1 MKLSKITLFYDT
13 PMTTLNETIHFD
25 TKEER
30 ERYFFVT
37 SGFKKVSFEGDF
49 NLVKD
54 RLTLRLPIPYEDCDG
69 INYGHFKD
77 GFTGKDYYF
86 YVMTTQYANEKV
98 TMFQVVVDVLMT
110 FTQGNVLS
118 GLGNVTVNRQHLTQG
133 VYSRRLR
140 ELKTNYDILNAT
152 SKRYVHSKSYR
163 FTNLNVLIQS
173 ASSLT
178 ADFGNLEKPKNTLP
192 LGGEHDNIVSPVG
205 IYTLKADDFQEFT
218 RLMSDYPWIG
228 QNISDITLVPNE
240 MINPDS
246 LERVKLNDKET
257 PFDFYR
263 FKNGYSSKDV
273 DLSSLSMTKNEVLS
287 ALKIPKDEEYL
298 LRSGYFTCEIYNWN
312 GESLLVDLADMPETG
327 INFNV
332 YQTLGFN
339 NEMKVYLEDWHQN
352 GDTEQGGFKR
362 GSFLNN
368 SIGFSDFTKI
378 PLLIDNYKLSLA
390 NNANTIAYNNSQ
402 TMSGRAKNIGKTIFD
417 PNQSLIEKATNIFTD
432 AYSLMGG
439 GLSITNIG
447 GKIANDTEYYRK
459 QRAEFADLSLTP
471 ATVQPSN
478 KGFAFNIG
486 NGIFGLTMK
495 FSAPTDAELEKIRKY
510 YSMMGFE
517 FNEKGIVDD
526 IHSMT
531 ICNYLQIDGQFKI
544 NGIPTQYMEQL
555 KALLMAGVRFWHFNN
570 KQNPLLQNPLEN
582 KRRNF

>member
-25 TKEER
+25 TNEER
-30 ERYFFVT
+30 ERYFFIT

-86 YVMTTQYANEKV
+86 YVMTTQYTNEKV

-110 FTQGNVLS
+110 FTQGKVLTGIS
-118 GLGNVTVNRQHLTQG
+118 NVTINRQHLPENMYQ
-133 VYSRRLR
+133 RRLR
-140 ELKTNYDILNAT
+140 ELKTNFDILNAT
-152 SKRYVHSKSYR
+152 SKRYVHSKSYQ
-163 FTNLNVLIQS
+163 FKNLYVLIQS

-178 ADFGNLEKPKNTLP
+178 DSFGSIEKPKNTLP
-192 LGGEHDNIVSPVG
+192 LGGMQDNIVSPVG
-205 IYTLKADDFQEFT
+205 LYTLKAEDFREFT

-240 MINPDS
+240 MINQES
-246 LERVKLNDKET
+246 LEKVKLNDKET
-257 PFDFYR
+257 SFDFYR
-263 FKNGYSSKDV
+263 FKSGFHSKKV
-273 DLSSLSMTKNEVLS
+273 DLSSLSMTKNQVLS
-287 ALKIPKDEEYL
+287 ALGIPENEEHL
-298 LRSGYFTCEIYNWN
+298 LRSGYFTCENYNWN
-312 GESLLVDLADMPETG
+312 GESLLVDLADMPDSG
-327 INFNV
+327 IKFNV

-339 NEMKVYLEDWHQN
+339 NEMKIYLEDWRID
-352 GDTEQGGFKR
+352 GDNDQGGFKR
-362 GSFLNN
+362 GTFLNN
-368 SIGFSDFTKI
+368 SLGFSDFTKL

-402 TMSGRAKNIGKTIFD
+402 TTTGRVKNISKNLAD
-417 PNQSLIEKATNIFTD
+417 PNQSILEKATNIFTD

-439 GLSITNIG
+439 GLSLTNIG
-447 GKIANDTEYYRK
+447 GKIASDTEYYRK
-459 QRAEFADLSLTP
+459 QKAEFADLALSP
-471 ATVQPSN
+471 ATVTPSN

-486 NGIFGLTMK
+486 KGIFGLTMK
-495 FSAPTDAELEKIRKY
+495 FSAPSEAELEKIRKY
-510 YSMMGFE
+510 YNMMGFE
-517 FNEKGIVDD
+517 FEEKGVVED

-531 ICNYLQIDGQFKI
+531 ICNYLQLDGPFKI

-570 KQNPLLQNPLEN
+570 KQNPFAQNTLEN
-582 KRRNF
+582 KRRNV

>member
-25 TKEER
+25 TNEER
-30 ERYFFVT
+30 ERYFFIT

-54 RLTLRLPIPYEDCDG
+54 RLTLRLPIPYDDCDG

-110 FTQGNVLS
+110 FTQGRTLTGVS
-118 GLGNVTVNRQHLTQG
+118 NVTVNRQHLPENT
-133 VYSRRLR
+133 YKRRLR
-140 ELKTNYDILNAT
+140 ELKTNFDILNAT
-152 SKRYVHSKSYR
+152 SKRYVHSKSYQ
-163 FTNLNVLIQS
+163 FKDLYVLIQS

-178 ADFGNLEKPKNTLP
+178 ASFGTIEKPKNTLP
-192 LGGEHDNIVSPVG
+192 LGGVQDNIVSPVG
-205 IYTLKADDFQEFT
+205 LYTLKAEDFREFT

-240 MINPDS
+240 MINQES
-246 LERVKLNDKET
+246 LEKVKLNDKET
-257 PFDFYR
+257 SFNFYR
-263 FKNGYSSKDV
+263 LKSGFHSKKV
-273 DLSSLSMTKNEVLS
+273 DLSSLSMTKDQVLS
-287 ALKIPKDEEYL
+287 VLGIPKNEEYL

-312 GESLLVDLADMPETG
+312 GESLLVDLADMPDSG
-327 INFNV
+327 IKFNV

-339 NEMKVYLEDWHQN
+339 NEMKIYLEDWGID
-352 GDTEQGGFKR
+352 GDNDQGGFKR
-362 GSFLNN
+362 GTFLNN
-368 SIGFSDFTKI
+368 SLGFSDFTKL

-402 TMSGRAKNIGKTIFD
+402 TTTGRVKNIGKNLAD
-417 PNQSLIEKATNIFTD
+417 PNQSLLEKATNIFTD

-439 GLSITNIG
+439 GLSLTNIG
-447 GKIANDTEYYRK
+447 GKIASDTEYYRK
-459 QRAEFADLSLTP
+459 QKAEFADLALSP
-471 ATVQPSN
+471 ATVTPSN

-495 FSAPTDAELEKIRKY
+495 FAAPSTAELEKIRKY

-517 FNEKGIVDD
+517 FNEKGTVDD

-531 ICNYLQIDGQFKI
+531 ICNYLQLDGQFKI
-544 NGIPTQYMEQL
+544 NGLPTQYMEQL

-570 KQNPLLQNPLEN
+570 KQNPFIQNPLEN
-582 KRRNF
+582 KRRNV

>member
-1 MKLSKITLFYDT
+1 MKLSKVALFYDT

-25 TKEER
+25 TNEER
-30 ERYFFVT
+30 ERYFFIT
-37 SGFKKVSFEGDF
+37 SGFKKVEFEGNF

-86 YVMTTQYANEKV
+86 YVMATQYANEKV

-110 FTQGNVLS
+110 FTQGRTLTGIS
-118 GLGNVTVNRQHLTQG
+118 NVTVNRQHLPENLYQ
-133 VYSRRLR
+133 RRLR
-140 ELKTNYDILNAT
+140 ELKTNFDILNAT
-152 SKRYVHSKSYR
+152 SKRYVHSKSYQ
-163 FTNLNVLIQS
+163 FKNLYVLLQS

-178 ADFGNLEKPKNTLP
+178 ASFGSIEKPKNTLP
-192 LGGEHDNIVSPVG
+192 LGGVQDNIVSPVG
-205 IYTLKADDFQEFT
+205 LYTLKAEDFREFT

-228 QNISDITLVPNE
+228 QNISDITLIPNE
-240 MINPDS
+240 MINQES
-246 LERVKLNDKET
+246 LEKVKLNDKET

-263 FKNGYSSKDV
+263 LKSGFHSKKV
-273 DLSSLSMTKNEVLS
+273 DLSSLGMTKDDVLS
-287 ALKIPKDEEYL
+287 TLGIPKNEEHL

-312 GESLLVDLADMPETG
+312 GESLLVDLADMPDSG

-339 NEMKVYLEDWHQN
+339 NEMKIYLEDWYN
-352 GDTEQGGFKR
+352 DGDKDQGGFKR

-368 SIGFSDFTKI
+368 SIGFSDFTKL

-402 TMSGRAKNIGKTIFD
+402 TTTGRVKNISKNLAD
-417 PNQSLIEKATNIFTD
+417 PNQSLLEKATNIFTD

-439 GLSITNIG
+439 GLSLTNIG
-447 GKIANDTEYYRK
+447 GKIASDTEYYRK
-459 QRAEFADLSLTP
+459 QKAEFADLALTP
-471 ATVQPSN
+471 ATVTPSN

-495 FSAPTDAELEKIRKY
+495 FSAPSEAELEKIRKY
-510 YSMMGFE
+510 Y
-517 FNEKGIVDD
+517 N
-526 IHSMT
+526 
-531 ICNYLQIDGQFKI
+531 KI
-544 NGIPTQYMEQL
+544 GR
-555 KALLMAGVRFWHFNN
+555 AHV
-570 KQNPLLQNPLEN
+570 
-582 KRRNF
+582 

>member
-1 MKLSKITLFYDT
+1 MKLSKVTLFYDT

-25 TKEER
+25 TNEER
-30 ERYFFVT
+30 ERYFFIT
-37 SGFKKVSFEGDF
+37 SGLKKVEFEGNF

-86 YVMTTQYANEKV
+86 YVMATQYANEKV
-98 TMFQVVVDVLMT
+98 TIFQVVVDVLMT
-110 FTQGNVLS
+110 FTQGNTLTGIS
-118 GLGNVTVNRQHLTQG
+118 NVTVNRQHLPDNLYQ
-133 VYSRRLR
+133 RRLR
-140 ELKTNYDILNAT
+140 ELKTNFDILNAT
-152 SKRYVHSKSYR
+152 SKRYVHSKSYQ
-163 FTNLNVLIQS
+163 FKNLYVLLQS

-178 ADFGNLEKPKNTLP
+178 ASFGSIEKPKNTLP
-192 LGGEHDNIVSPVG
+192 LGGVQDNIVSPVG
-205 IYTLKADDFQEFT
+205 LYTLKAEDFREFT

-240 MINPDS
+240 MINQES
-246 LERVKLNDKET
+246 LEKVKLNDKET

-263 FKNGYSSKDV
+263 LKSGFHSKKV
-273 DLSSLSMTKNEVLS
+273 DLSTLGMTKDEVLS
-287 ALKIPKDEEYL
+287 TLGIPKNEEHL

-312 GESLLVDLADMPETG
+312 GESLLVDLADMPDSG

-339 NEMKVYLEDWHQN
+339 NEMKIYLEDWYNN
-352 GDTEQGGFKR
+352 GDKDQGGFKR

-368 SIGFSDFTKI
+368 SIGFSDFTKL

-402 TMSGRAKNIGKTIFD
+402 TTTGRVKNISKNLAD
-417 PNQSLIEKATNIFTD
+417 PNQSLLEKATNIFTD

-439 GLSITNIG
+439 GLSLTNIG
-447 GKIANDTEYYRK
+447 GKIASDTEYYRK
-459 QRAEFADLSLTP
+459 QKAEFADLALTP
-471 ATVQPSN
+471 ATVTPSN

-495 FSAPTDAELEKIRKY
+495 FSAPSDAELEKIRKY
-510 YSMMGFE
+510 YNMMGFE
-517 FNEKGIVDD
+517 FDEKGTVDD

-582 KRRNF
+582 KRRNV